1 MTTLEWEILAL
12 AVVVAVTCALPGVF
26 LVLRRM
32 ALMSDAISHSILLG
46 IVLAFFVVHDLTSPL
61 LVLAAAATGV
71 VMVALVELLHATRR
85 VKEDA
90 AIALVFPALFS
101 VAVLL
106 IARHAGDVHLDVDA
120 VLLGEI
126 AFAPF
131 RRLEWGGRDLG
142 PRGLWL
148 MGGILLLNAA
158 FLVAFYKE
166 LKVSTFDAGLAA
178 AMGFSPVLLHYAFM
192 SVVSVTAVG
201 AFDAVGSILVVALM
215 IAPPAAARLLTDRL
229 GRMLGLSALL
239 AALSAVAGFF
249 LARGW
254 TPTSPA
260 PWPPWPEVVFLLCLL
275 VSPDR
280 GVAGADP
287 PESSA
292 VGVRPPH
299 AHHPPPPPRGG
310 CPGGGGEPAGSSP
323 GAPPLVPGLRPPKVA
338 LRAEREGHIQRE
350 RDGRLRFTPLGRES
364 ARHFMAHDVGGH

>member
-1 MTTLEWEILAL
+1 MTTLEVEILLL

-46 IVLAFFVVHDLTSPL
+46 IVLAFFVVHDLTSPF

-131 RRLEWGGRDLG
+131 RRLEVAGRDLG
-142 PRGLWL
+142 PRALWL
-148 MGGILLLNAA
+148 MGTILVLNCA
-158 FLVAFYKE
+158 FLAALYKE

-178 AMGFSPVLLHYAFM
+178 AMGFSPVLVHYAFM
-192 SVVSVTAVG
+192 STVSITAVG

-215 IAPPAAARLLTDRL
+215 IAPPAAARLLTDGL
-229 GRMLGLSALL
+229 GRMLTLSAFL
-239 AALSAVAGFF
+239 AAVSAVAGFF
-249 LARGW
+249 LARWLDASIAGSMA
-254 TPTSPA
+254 TMA
-260 PWPPWPEVVFLLCLL
+260 GAVFLGCLL

-280 GVAGADP
+280 GVLAGLARRQRQRTEFARLMLTIHLLNHEGGAREAEENRLDHL
-287 PESSA
+287 PEHL
-292 VGVRPPH
+292 RW
-299 AHHPPPPPRGG
+299 
-310 CPGGGGEPAGSSP
+310 SP
-323 GAPPLVPGLRPPKVA
+323 EFARRVV
-338 LRAEREGHIQRE
+338 LRAEREGHVLHGL
-350 RDGRLRFTPLGRES
+350 DGRLRLTPLGREA
-364 ARHFMAHDVGGH
+364 ARHLMTR

>member
-1 MTTLEWEILAL
+1 MTPMEWEVLAL
-12 AVVVAVTCALPGVF
+12 AVVVAVCCALPGVF

-46 IVLAFFVVHDLTSPL
+46 IVLAFFVVQDLTSPL

-71 VMVALVELLHATRR
+71 VMVWLVELLHATRR

-131 RRLEWGGRDLG
+131 RRLEVAGRDMG

-148 MGGILLLNAA
+148 MGGILLLNCA
-158 FLVAFYKE
+158 FLAAFYKE

-178 AMGFSPVLLHYAFM
+178 AMGFSPVLLHYGFM
-192 SVVSVTAVG
+192 STVSVTAVG
-201 AFDAVGSILVVALM
+201 AFDSVGSILVVALM
-215 IAPPAAARLLTDRL
+215 IAPPASARLLTDQL

-239 AALSAVAGFF
+239 AAVSAGSGFF
-249 LARGW
+249 LAQWLDASIAGSMA
-254 TPTSPA
+254 TMA
-260 PWPPWPEVVFLLCLL
+260 GGVFLLCLI

-280 GVAGADP
+280 GVVAELTRRRRQRLEFARLMLTIHLLHHEGGAREEEENRLDHL
-287 PESSA
+287 PEHL
-292 VGVRPPH
+292 RW
-299 AHHPPPPPRGG
+299 
-310 CPGGGGEPAGSSP
+310 SP
-323 GAPPLVPGLRPPKVA
+323 EFALKVA
-338 LRAEREGHIQRE
+338 LRAERDGYIRRE
-350 RDGRLRFTPLGRES
+350 REGRLRLTPLGREA
-364 ARHFMAHDVGGH
+364 ARHLMTH